1 MRNTL
6 KAKYSVF
13 RTLGKQSNLRNRQK
27 INRRE
32 RKRKKKHTRK
42 CIWRWCWFG
51 DIPLWSRLTT
61 FLTLLQPSRVSIHL
75 AGSHRLEREPCR
87 TSWGLWIA
95 LASPLLFVRVFPF
108 LSLSLFLFSFHSSF
122 PFCLRL
128 PCISS
133 VVLWFLKI
141 CSVFSFSFYA
151 ILYRVFFLVLILLC
165 YSQLFLG
172 PSYILY
178 HSIFSYF
185 HFHFLYLIPAINLS
199 FSYFP
204 VYPSP

>member
-27 INRRE
+27 KINRRE
-32 RKRKKKHTRK
+32 RNRKKKHTRK
-42 CIWRWCWFG
+42 CIWRCWFG

-108 LSLSLFLFSFHSSF
+108 LSFLVFFFLSLLLPLLPPVALYFVCRSLIFKNMFHLFFLFLCYSLSCIFSCSYSSVLLPALPRAIIHSISFYLFLFSF
-122 PFCLRL
+122 
-128 PCISS
+128 
-133 VVLWFLKI
+133 
-141 CSVFSFSFYA
+141 
-151 ILYRVFFLVLILLC
+151 
-165 YSQLFLG
+165 
-172 PSYILY
+172 
-178 HSIFSYF
+178 
-185 HFHFLYLIPAINLS
+185 
-199 FSYFP
+199 
-204 VYPSP
+204 